1 MRSEFFSKPIL
12 TEFCFIDTE
21 CDKQWIYLPPLL
33 LCQGRQIPQPQRK
46 GEVLQETH
54 STQV

>member
-33 LCQGRQIPQPQRK
+33 LCQRRQIPQPQR
-46 GEVLQETH
+46 
-54 STQV
+54 